1 MQTLFKQFEDKAKR
15 GGNWLSTFNHFKKF
29 SPEAT
34 KMDDKKIQR
43 AFIKFSEYLNKLDI
57 AKSSVNSYIKNI
69 KTLCNENN
77 LECPISYLKAERKE
91 RDYLSLEELE
101 KLSNTKCDC
110 PELKAAALFS
120 SLTGLRYSD
129 IEFLGKNDL
138 TIVNGMLSIKIQ
150 QRKTRN
156 QIIIPLSDKAQKL
169 LEGRELSNRFFRIG
183 RGRRESGDLK
193 RWLERAGLDGSI
205 TFHAFRHSFASNL
218 INSGVEL
225 LVVQKLLGHVD
236 MKTTLI
242 YTHVNN
248 NTKINALNKL

>member
-1 MQTLFKQFEDKAKR
+1 MQSLFKQFEDKAKS

-29 SPEAT
+29 SPEAS
-34 KMDDKKIQR
+34 KMDDKKIQK
-43 AFIKFSEYLNKLDI
+43 ALIKFCEYLNNLPI
-57 AKSSVNSYIKNI
+57 ARSSVNSYIKNV
-69 KTLCNENN
+69 KTLFNLND
-77 LECPISYLKAERKE
+77 LECTAKYVRAEKKE
-91 RDYLSLEELE
+91 RDYLSLEDLE
-101 KLSNTKCDC
+101 KLRNTKCDC

-129 IEFLGKNDL
+129 IELLGKNDL
-138 TIVNGMLSIKIQ
+138 TIINGILSIKIQ
-150 QRKTRN
+150 QRKTRS

-169 LEGRELSNRFFRIG
+169 LEGRELNSRFFRIG

-193 RWLERAGLDGSI
+193 KWLERAGLDGSI

-242 YTHVNN
+242 YTHINN
-248 NTKINALNKL
+248 HTKINALNKL

>member
-1 MQTLFKQFEDKAKR
+1 MQTLFKQFEDKAER

-29 SPEAT
+29 SPEAA
-34 KMDDKKIQR
+34 KMDDKKIQK

-77 LECPISYLKAERKE
+77 LECPISYSKAERKE
-91 RDYLSLEELE
+91 RDYLSLEDLE

-138 TIVNGMLSIKIQ
+138 TMVNGILSIKIQ

-156 QIIIPLSDKAQKL
+156 QVIIPLSNKAQKL
-169 LEGRELSNRFFRIG
+169 LEGRELNIRFFRIG

-193 RWLERAGLDGSI
+193 KWLERAGLDGSI
-205 TFHAFRHSFASNL
+205 TFHSFRHSFASNL